1 VNSPALRPANGKSA
15 AARFAS
21 SELAVAET
29 AREFKFSDADF
40 RDLAQYAYTHA
51 GIALSDSKRN
61 LIYTRLS
68 RRLRALGQ
76 TTFKEYRDY
85 LIENE
90 SELENFI
97 NAISTNLTK
106 FFRESHH
113 FDHFRTHVA
122 VPFVQQ
128 AHGKS
133 GQRLRVWSAGC
144 STGEEPYT
152 IAVVLK
158 REIRNPADHDVRI
171 LATDID
177 TNVIAKGAA
186 GEYSR
191 TSIDEVP
198 KTYREYFQPL
208 GGDPDAT
215 DIVMGDEVRSLISF
229 ARLNLMDPWP
239 FRGRFDAIF
248 CRNVMI
254 YFDGPTKSALVDRFT
269 QQLKP
274 GGWLYIG
281 HSESLIGSHPGL
293 QLVGRTVYRREP

>member
-1 VNSPALRPANGKSA
+1 MPES
-15 AARFAS
+15 
-21 SELAVAET
+21 
-29 AREFKFSDADF
+29 
-40 RDLAQYAYTHA
+40 H
-51 GIALSDSKRN
+51 KRN

-68 RRLRALGQ
+68 RRLRMLGQ

-85 LIENE
+85 LIANE

-158 REIRNPADHDVRI
+158 REIRNPADQDVRI

-186 GEYSR
+186 GEYPL

-208 GGDPDAT
+208 GGEPDAT

-293 QLVGRTVYRREP
+293 QLVGRTVYRREA